1 MVATLLDT
9 KEAVVPMV
17 EVEFYTRISICG
29 NTRFETYLL
38 SNIMFNSIS
47 SYELLLLLS
56 ITIDSLSMFCIVYS

>member
-1 MVATLLDT
+1 MVATLQDT

-29 NTRFETYLL
+29 NTRFDTYLL

-47 SYELLLLLS
+47 SYE
-56 ITIDSLSMFCIVYS
+56 